1 MLVSASNKILVIKL
15 QVQEINDLN
24 ADYFNKIPILQKATR
39 IENDQNFKI
48 WLKLKHKLILI
59 SN

>member
-1 MLVSASNKILVIKL
+1 MIVSALKKILVIKL
-15 QVQEINDLN
+15 QVQEINNLN
-24 ADYFNKIPILQKATR
+24 ANYFDKIPILQKATR

-48 WLKLKHKLILI
+48 WLKLKLILI